1 MCHAIPARV
10 VAVDDGGAIATVTV
24 GNVRQQVSLAL
35 VEDVRIGEFL
45 LIHVGFALNRIST
58 EEAEQTLA
66 LFAQAD
72 SGASPGSK
80 D

>member
-1 MCHAIPARV
+1 MCQAIPARIV
-10 VAVDDGGAIATVTV
+10 ATVSV
-24 GNVRQQVSLAL
+24 GNVHQQVSLAL

-72 SGASPGSK
+72 PVANPDSK